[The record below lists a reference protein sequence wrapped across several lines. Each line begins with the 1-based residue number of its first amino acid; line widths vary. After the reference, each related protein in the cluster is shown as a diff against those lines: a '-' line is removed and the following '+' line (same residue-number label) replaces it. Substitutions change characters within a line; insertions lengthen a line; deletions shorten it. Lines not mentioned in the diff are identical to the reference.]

1 MAGDGKKVRI
11 PEPFEIKRNESIKE
25 SIKEIEIA
33 NKKEQIFK
41 LNEKMKF

>member
-33 NKKEQIFK
+33 NKKNRF
-41 LNEKMKF
+41 LSLMKK